1 MSSNNKSMTK
11 CGAPR
16 TKNTTRETNGSLC
29 SPRSLKLSSILPSMD
44 IFVFGSNLAG
54 RHGRGA
60 ALFAVKH
67 HGAIYG
73 CGVGIQGNAYAIPT
87 KDENLRVL
95 PLDII
100 QLYIDEFIQFA
111 YEHPEME
118 FNVTKIG
125 CGLAKPKHQTRE
137 QRVADIASM
146 FALAMEN
153 MLQDNSFANVNL
165 PIEFG
170 GTRNVFTDKDGE
182 ESK

>member
-95 PLDII
+95 PLDKI
-100 QLYIDEFIQFA
+100 QLYIDVFLQFA
-111 YEHPEME
+111 HEHPEME

-125 CGLAKPKHQTRE
+125 CGLAGYTPAQIRPLFEMQCVLSECPNCT
-137 QRVADIASM
+137 
-146 FALAMEN
+146 
-153 MLQDNSFANVNL
+153 NVNL

-170 GTRNVFTDKDGE
+170 GTRDVFTDKDGE